1 MPLRCQLLFTIHDSL
16 FTSFGRN
23 DSVRTPKSCA
33 VNLHQ
38 LRIFYTVARLGSF
51 SRAAEELRISQP
63 SVSIQ
68 VADLERSL
76 GVDLFEQLGKRIYLT
91 DAGRVLE
98 DYARRI
104 LNLVEEANS
113 ALAEVAGEYR
123 GRLTIGASTTPGTY
137 VLPRVI
143 GAFQE
148 RFPNVTV
155 TLDIANTR
163 RIQERI
169 LRNEL
174 DVGIVGWEVSSH
186 NLEVLPLLEDELVLV
201 VPPGH
206 QLAQAETVQ
215 AKVLR
220 DQRVILRERGS
231 GTREAAEAALRDA
244 GVVLSPAMELGSNE
258 AIKETVAAGLGV
270 TILSTLAV
278 APEVAARRLVVVPMS
293 DLSIRR
299 SFRVVYHRDKRMGK
313 ALQTFLDMLQSSVQT
328 PA

>member
-1 MPLRCQLLFTIHDSL
+1 
-16 FTSFGRN
+16 
-23 DSVRTPKSCA
+23 

-68 VADLERSL
+68 VADLERSMS
-76 GVDLFEQLGKRIYLT
+76 VDLFEQLGKRIYLT

-98 DYARRI
+98 DYARQI

-123 GRLTIGASTTPGTY
+123 GRLTIGASSTPGTY

-220 DQRVILRERGS
+220 DQRVIMRERGS
-231 GTREAAEAALRDA
+231 GTREAAEAALREA

-278 APEVAARRLVVVPMS
+278 APEVAARRLIVVPMN
-293 DLSIRR
+293 DVSIRR

-313 ALQTFLDMLQSSVQT
+313 ALRTFLDMLQTSVQT

>member
-1 MPLRCQLLFTIHDSL
+1 MVN
-16 FTSFGRN
+16 GY
-23 DSVRTPKSCA
+23 SVHIPKSCE

-76 GVDLFEQLGKRIYLT
+76 RVDLFEQLGKRIYLT

-113 ALAEVAGEYR
+113 ALAEVAGEFR

-148 RFPNVTV
+148 KYPNVTV

-174 DVGIVGWEVSSH
+174 DLGIVGWEVSSH

-206 QLAQAETVQ
+206 QFAQAETVQ

-220 DQRVILRERGS
+220 DQRVIMRERGS
-231 GTREAAEAALRDA
+231 GTREAAEAALREA

-278 APEVAARRLVVVPMS
+278 APEVAARRLVVVPMD

-313 ALQTFLDMLQSSVQT
+313 ALRTFIDMLQSSVQT

>member
-1 MPLRCQLLFTIHDSL
+1 M
-16 FTSFGRN
+16 
-23 DSVRTPKSCA
+23 
-33 VNLHQ
+33 NLHQ

-68 VADLERSL
+68 VADLERAL

-91 DAGRVLE
+91 DAGHVLE

-104 LNLVEEANS
+104 LSLIEEANA
-113 ALAEVAGEYR
+113 ALAETTGEFK
-123 GRLTIGASTTPGTY
+123 GRLSIGASTTPGTY

-148 RFPNVTV
+148 RYPKVTV
-155 TLDIANTR
+155 ALDIAHTR
-163 RIQERI
+163 RIQERV
-169 LRNEL
+169 LRNEV
-174 DVGIVGWEVSSH
+174 DVGVVGWDVSSS

-206 QLAQAETVQ
+206 ALAQAESIP

-220 DQRVILRERGS
+220 DQRVIMRERGS
-231 GTREAAEAALRDA
+231 GTREAAEKTLREA
-244 GVVLSPAMELGSNE
+244 GVVFTPAMELGSNE
-258 AIKETVAAGLGV
+258 AIKEAVASGLGV
-270 TILSTLAV
+270 AILSRLAV
-278 APEVAARRLVVVPMS
+278 AAEAAARRLVIVPLN
-293 DLSIRR
+293 DVTIRR
-299 SFRVVYHRDKRMGK
+299 SFRIVYHRDKRIGK
-313 ALQTFLDMLQSSVQT
+313 VLRTFLDMLQAWVQT

>member
-1 MPLRCQLLFTIHDSL
+1 M
-16 FTSFGRN
+16 
-23 DSVRTPKSCA
+23 A

-68 VADLERSL
+68 VADLERSMS
-76 GVDLFEQLGKRIYLT
+76 VDLFEQLGKRIYLT

-98 DYARRI
+98 DYARQI

-123 GRLTIGASTTPGTY
+123 GRLTIGASSTPGTY

-206 QLAQAETVQ
+206 QLAQADTVQ

-220 DQRVILRERGS
+220 DQRVIMRERGS
-231 GTREAAEAALRDA
+231 GTREAAEAALREA

-278 APEVAARRLVVVPMS
+278 APEVAARRLIVVPMN
-293 DLSIRR
+293 DVSIRR

-313 ALQTFLDMLQSSVQT
+313 ALRTFLDMLQTSVQT

>member
-1 MPLRCQLLFTIHDSL
+1 M
-16 FTSFGRN
+16 
-23 DSVRTPKSCA
+23 
-33 VNLHQ
+33 NLHQ

-68 VADLERSL
+68 VADLERSMS
-76 GVDLFEQLGKRIYLT
+76 VDLFEQLGKRIYLT

-98 DYARRI
+98 DYARQI

-123 GRLTIGASTTPGTY
+123 GRLTIGASSTPGTY

-220 DQRVILRERGS
+220 DQRVIMRERGS
-231 GTREAAEAALRDA
+231 GTREAAEAALREA

-278 APEVAARRLVVVPMS
+278 APEVAARRLIVVPMN
-293 DLSIRR
+293 DVSIRR

-313 ALQTFLDMLQSSVQT
+313 ALRTFLDMLQTSVQT

>member
-1 MPLRCQLLFTIHDSL
+1 MVNIGAIVAEGVLPPSSEVFATEIEI
-16 FTSFGRN
+16 GEG
-23 DSVRTPKSCA
+23 A

-38 LRIFYTVARLGSF
+38 LRIFYTVAKLGSF

-113 ALAEVAGEYR
+113 ALAEVTGEYK

-137 VLPRVI
+137 ILPRVI

-148 RFPNVTV
+148 RYPQVTV
-155 TLDIANTR
+155 TLDISHTR

-169 LRNEL
+169 LRNEI
-174 DVGIVGWEVSSH
+174 DVGVVGWEVSSY
-186 NLEVLPLLEDELVLV
+186 NLEVQPLLEDELVLV
-201 VPPGH
+201 VPSGH
-206 QLAQAETVQ
+206 PLAQAESVP

-220 DQRVILRERGS
+220 DQRVIMRERGS
-231 GTREAAEAALRDA
+231 GTREAAEAALRDS
-244 GVVLSPAMELGSNE
+244 GVVFTPVMELSSNE
-258 AIKETVAAGLGV
+258 AIKEAVASGLGV
-270 TILSTLAV
+270 TILSRLAI
-278 APEVAARRLVVVPMS
+278 ATEVAAQRLVIVPMN
-293 DLSIRR
+293 DVTIRR
-299 SFRVVYHRDKRMGK
+299 SFRVVYHRDKRIGK
-313 ALQTFLDMLQSSVQT
+313 ALRTFLDMLQAWMHT

>member
-1 MPLRCQLLFTIHDSL
+1 M
-16 FTSFGRN
+16 
-23 DSVRTPKSCA
+23 
-33 VNLHQ
+33 NLHQ

-201 VPPGH
+201 VPPAH
-206 QLAQAETVQ
+206 QLARAEAVQ
-215 AKVLR
+215 AKVLG
-220 DQRVILRERGS
+220 DERVILRERGS

-278 APEVAARRLVVVPMS
+278 APEVAARRLVVVPMN
-293 DLSIRR
+293 DVSIRR

-313 ALQTFLDMLQSSVQT
+313 ALRTFLDMLQASVQT

>member
-1 MPLRCQLLFTIHDSL
+1 M
-16 FTSFGRN
+16 
-23 DSVRTPKSCA
+23 
-33 VNLHQ
+33 NLHQ

-76 GVDLFEQLGKRIYLT
+76 SVDLFEQLGKRIYLT

-98 DYARRI
+98 DYARQI

-123 GRLTIGASTTPGTY
+123 GRLTIGASSTPGTY

-220 DQRVILRERGS
+220 DQRVIMRERGS
-231 GTREAAEAALRDA
+231 GTREAAEAALREA

-278 APEVAARRLVVVPMS
+278 APEVAARRLIVVPMN
-293 DLSIRR
+293 DVSIRR

-313 ALQTFLDMLQSSVQT
+313 ALRTFLDMLQTSVQT

>member
-1 MPLRCQLLFTIHDSL
+1 
-16 FTSFGRN
+16 
-23 DSVRTPKSCA
+23 

-76 GVDLFEQLGKRIYLT
+76 SVDLFEQLGKRIYLT

-98 DYARRI
+98 DYARQI

-123 GRLTIGASTTPGTY
+123 GRLTIGASSTPGTY

-220 DQRVILRERGS
+220 DQRVIMRERGS
-231 GTREAAEAALRDA
+231 GTREAAEAALREA

-278 APEVAARRLVVVPMS
+278 APEVAARRLIVVPMN
-293 DLSIRR
+293 DVSIRR

-313 ALQTFLDMLQSSVQT
+313 ALRTFLDMLQTSVQT

>member
-1 MPLRCQLLFTIHDSL
+1 MVN
-16 FTSFGRN
+16 GY
-23 DSVRTPKSCA
+23 SVHIPKSCE

-76 GVDLFEQLGKRIYLT
+76 RVDLFEQLGKRIYLT

-113 ALAEVAGEYR
+113 ALAEVAGEFR

-148 RFPNVTV
+148 KYPNVTV

-174 DVGIVGWEVSSH
+174 DLGIVGWEVSSH

-206 QLAQAETVQ
+206 QLAQAENVQ

-220 DQRVILRERGS
+220 DQRVIMRERGS
-231 GTREAAEAALRDA
+231 GTREAAEAALREA

-258 AIKETVAAGLGV
+258 AIKEAVAAGLGV

-278 APEVAARRLVVVPMS
+278 APEVAARRLVVVPMD

-313 ALQTFLDMLQSSVQT
+313 ALRTFIDMLQSSVQT

>member
-1 MPLRCQLLFTIHDSL
+1 M
-16 FTSFGRN
+16 
-23 DSVRTPKSCA
+23 
-33 VNLHQ
+33 NLHQ

-76 GVDLFEQLGKRIYLT
+76 RVDLFEQLGKRIYLT

-104 LNLVEEANS
+104 LNLVEESNS

-148 RFPNVTV
+148 QYPNVTV

-163 RIQERI
+163 RLQERI

-186 NLEVLPLLEDELVLV
+186 NLEVLPLLEDELMLV
-201 VPPGH
+201 VPAGH
-206 QLAQAETVQ
+206 QLAQAEAVQ

-231 GTREAAEAALRDA
+231 GTREAAEAALREA

-258 AIKETVAAGLGV
+258 AIKEAVAAGLGV

-278 APEVAARRLVVVPMS
+278 APEVAARRLVVVPIK
-293 DLSIRR
+293 DVSIRR
-299 SFRVVYHRDKRMGK
+299 SFRVVYHRDKRISK
-313 ALQTFLDMLQSSVQT
+313 ALRTFLDMLQASVQT

>member
-1 MPLRCQLLFTIHDSL
+1 M
-16 FTSFGRN
+16 
-23 DSVRTPKSCA
+23 
-33 VNLHQ
+33 NLHQ

-76 GVDLFEQLGKRIYLT
+76 SVDLFEQLGKRIYLT

-206 QLAQAETVQ
+206 QLAQGETVQ
-215 AKVLR
+215 AKVLQ

-244 GVVLSPAMELGSNE
+244 GVALSPAMELGSNE

-278 APEVAARRLVVVPMS
+278 APEVAARRLVVVPIS

-313 ALQTFLDMLQSSVQT
+313 ALRTFLDMLQSSVQT

>member
-1 MPLRCQLLFTIHDSL
+1 M
-16 FTSFGRN
+16 
-23 DSVRTPKSCA
+23 
-33 VNLHQ
+33 NLHQ

-91 DAGRVLE
+91 DAGRVLQ
-98 DYARRI
+98 DYARQI

-113 ALAEVAGEYR
+113 ALAEVAGEFR

-148 RFPNVTV
+148 KYPKVTV

-206 QLAQAETVQ
+206 QLAQAQTVQ
-215 AKVLR
+215 AKALR
-220 DQRVILRERGS
+220 DQRVIMRERGS

-244 GVVLSPAMELGSNE
+244 GVALSPAMELGSNE

-278 APEVAARRLVVVPMS
+278 APEVAARRLVVVPMN

-313 ALQTFLDMLQSSVQT
+313 ALRTFLDMLQASVQA

>member
-1 MPLRCQLLFTIHDSL
+1 MVLFEQGGFRLR
-16 FTSFGRN
+16 
-23 DSVRTPKSCA
+23 PKCCD

-76 GVDLFEQLGKRIYLT
+76 RVDLFEQLGKRIYLT
-91 DAGRVLE
+91 DAGRVLQ
-98 DYARRI
+98 DYARQI

-148 RFPNVTV
+148 KYPNVTV

-206 QLAQAETVQ
+206 HLAQAQTVQ
-215 AKVLR
+215 AKALR
-220 DQRVILRERGS
+220 DQRVIMRERGS
-231 GTREAAEAALRDA
+231 GTREAAEAALRDV

-270 TILSTLAV
+270 TILSILAV

-293 DLSIRR
+293 DVSIRR
-299 SFRVVYHRDKRMGK
+299 AFRVVYHRDKRMGK
-313 ALQTFLDMLQSSVQT
+313 ALRTFLDMLQSSVQT

>member
-1 MPLRCQLLFTIHDSL
+1 M
-16 FTSFGRN
+16 
-23 DSVRTPKSCA
+23 
-33 VNLHQ
+33 NLHQ

-76 GVDLFEQLGKRIYLT
+76 RVDLFEQLGKRIYLT

-113 ALAEVAGEYR
+113 ALAEVAGEFR

-148 RFPNVTV
+148 KYPNVTV

-174 DVGIVGWEVSSH
+174 DLGIVGWEVSSH

-220 DQRVILRERGS
+220 DQRVIMRERGS
-231 GTREAAEAALRDA
+231 GTREAAEAALREA

-258 AIKETVAAGLGV
+258 AIKEAVAAGLGV

-278 APEVAARRLVVVPMS
+278 APEVAARRLVVVPMD

-313 ALQTFLDMLQSSVQT
+313 ALRTFIDMLQSSVQT